1 MKFFTLFSVVAAL
14 VAPAQAG
21 GLAPVYRSSI
31 AIIDPTTRAGMT
43 GASWH
48 AGCPVPIRDLRLL
61 TLDFWG
67 FDGSVH
73 PGRLIVHRDQAV
85 RVRTVFRKL
94 FYAHFPIRRMQ
105 LIDAYGGDDHRSMAA
120 NNTSAFNCRFVSGT
134 SRWSM
139 HAFGRAVDINPV
151 QNPWV
156 SGGDVSPPAG
166 RRYANRSLQA
176 KGMIHAGDAVVTA
189 FASVGWKWGG
199 YWTGGKDYQHFS
211 SNGR

>member
-1 MKFFTLFSVVAAL
+1 MKLFTLFSLVAAL
-14 VAPAQAG
+14 LAPAPAE

-31 AIIDPTTRAGMT
+31 TVIDPATRAGMV
-43 GASWH
+43 GVSWH

-61 TLDFWG
+61 TLDYWG

-73 PGRLIVHRDQAV
+73 AGRMVVHRDQAV

-94 FYAHFPIRRMQ
+94 FYGRFPIRRMQ
-105 LIDAYGGDDHRSMAA
+105 LIDSYGGDDHRSMAA

-134 SRWSM
+134 GHWSM
-139 HAFGRAVDINPV
+139 HAYGRAVDLNPV

-156 SGGDVSPPAG
+156 SGSEVSPRAG
-166 RRYANRSLQA
+166 RPYADRSRQA
-176 KGMIHAGDAVVTA
+176 RGMVHGGDLVVRA